1 MDFSHKYD
9 ELKQAQE
16 KYNKEK
22 FNYFMNGLATGLA
35 SDLDKAFKTDLSHYE
50 LVLDRVKQLG
60 FRVLRNSKG
69 EHKLI

>member
-1 MDFSHKYD
+1 
-9 ELKQAQE
+9 
-16 KYNKEK
+16 
-22 FNYFMNGLATGLA
+22 MNGLATGLA